1 MLDILIAAILAGL
14 GFLAGRRTALPQRIE
29 PTVQEQELQR
39 LQEDRAAFTQL
50 MGYNTDRAYG
60 RDLD

>member
-14 GFLAGRRTALPQRIE
+14 GFLAGRRTALPQRRE